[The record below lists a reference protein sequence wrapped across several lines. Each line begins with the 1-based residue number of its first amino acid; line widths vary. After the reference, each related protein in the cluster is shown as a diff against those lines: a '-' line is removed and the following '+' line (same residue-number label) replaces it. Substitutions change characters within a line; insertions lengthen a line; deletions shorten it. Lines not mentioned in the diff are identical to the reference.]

1 MFRSIFAKYV
11 TAFAGLLLCGFLML
25 LLVFGSVVGGYAER
39 TKQAVIRGTTQ
50 SAVEDLSEMYR
61 DSGAEDFA
69 VYIREHSGEVQRILN
84 AVLTNADDVTVCVTD
99 RDGNILLTAG
109 E

>member
-25 LLVFGSVVGGYAER
+25 LLVFGSVVGSYAER

-50 SAVEDLSEMYR
+50 SAVEDLSEMKCT
-61 DSGAEDFA
+61 GTAA
-69 VYIREHSGEVQRILN
+69 QRISLSIYGN
-84 AVLTNADDVTVCVTD
+84 TVGRCSVF
-99 RDGNILLTAG
+99 
-109 E
+109 